1 MKHRISNPD
10 SVATPDGHFSQATLV
25 QASTQLLFISGQV
38 PRNIRGDKVGIGDAT
53 AQAEQVFA
61 NLRAILAGH
70 GATFANAVKATI
82 FTTDAANSE
91 AIAAVRKRF
100 YGEAQPA
107 STWVIVNALG
117 DPDWLLEVEL
127 IAAI

>member
-1 MKHRISNPD
+1 MKHLASNPA
-10 SVATPDGHFSQATLV
+10 SVAAPDGHFSQAALV
-25 QASTQLLFISGQV
+25 QAGTQLLFISGQV
-38 PRNIRGDKVGIGDAT
+38 PRSAHGETVGVGDAT

-61 NLRAILAGH
+61 NIRAILAAH

-100 YGEAQPA
+100 YGDAQPA
-107 STWVIVNALG
+107 STWVIVKALG
-117 DPDWLLEVEL
+117 DPNWLLEVEL